1 MQRYKTQTLPIFIR
15 NHLFIATP
23 NRCLLLLPLTRQLT
37 IPKHVT
43 LLPYFP
49 STSSFHLHL
58 HILGHPNSITIRS
71 MFSTSKNSIRYLLS
85 LTTTKMQ
92 QLFFFRRQQLSSL
105 VEYGIVNNGT
115 AYMNSVR
122 YIFFHINNNIPSSL
136 TYLVPQTR

>member
-1 MQRYKTQTLPIFIR
+1 MQRHKTQTLPIFVR
-15 NHLFIATP
+15 NHLFVTTP
-23 NRCLLLLPLTRQLT
+23 NRCLLLLPLTSQFT
-37 IPKHVT
+37 IPKHLA

-49 STSSFHLHL
+49 STSLFHLHL
-58 HILGHPNSITIRS
+58 HVLGHPNSITIRS
-71 MFSTSKNSIRYLLS
+71 MFSTSKNSIRDLLS

-105 VEYGIVNNGT
+105 IEYRIMNNGT

-136 TYLVPQTR
+136 TYLVTQTR